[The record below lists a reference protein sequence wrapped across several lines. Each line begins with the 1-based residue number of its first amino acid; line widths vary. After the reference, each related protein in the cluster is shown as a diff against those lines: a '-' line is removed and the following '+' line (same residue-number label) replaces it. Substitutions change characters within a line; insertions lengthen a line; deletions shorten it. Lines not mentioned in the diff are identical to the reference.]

1 MSCKSRSCC
10 LPCRRLRRRIA
21 RLNSTLV
28 LRRVQPARAL
38 LENLT
43 RSVIDKVV
51 SQVLNAHILG
61 NISLLFV
68 PVTQLLVLLK
78 NRLQLS
84 IEELRLTVPLLT
96 ELRVLGFGPV
106 VVDHFLSSEVAA
118 IGVVC
123 DHSHAVG
130 WHILTRYA
138 LATLGAL

>member
-1 MSCKSRSCC
+1 M
-10 LPCRRLRRRIA
+10 
-21 RLNSTLV
+21 
-28 LRRVQPARAL
+28 
-38 LENLT
+38 
-43 RSVIDKVV
+43 
-51 SQVLNAHILG
+51 
-61 NISLLFV
+61 